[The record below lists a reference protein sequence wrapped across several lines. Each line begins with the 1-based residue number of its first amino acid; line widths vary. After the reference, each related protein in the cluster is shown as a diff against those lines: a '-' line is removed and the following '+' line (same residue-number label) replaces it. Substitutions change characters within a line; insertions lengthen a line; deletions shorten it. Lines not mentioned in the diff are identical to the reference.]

1 MRNGIKI
8 TIDNSAFDM
17 RDLNLDI
24 LRIMACLM
32 IVIMHAPLPAENTS
46 GLFLSALS
54 YFTAPG
60 IGLFF
65 MLSGAL
71 LLPIKEDMKTFLKK
85 RFVKVVWPTVFWSLL
100 YLLANWLMSH
110 QALEWR
116 RSLLSI
122 PFSAQGTPVLWFIYT
137 LLGLYL
143 LAPILSRWLVNA
155 SSREIEFY
163 LLLWVI
169 TLFYPLL
176 KYVVDLNLGNT
187 GILFY
192 FSGYVGYF
200 LLGYYLKRYAHF
212 IQWKHLLPLLF
223 VVIAVPVA
231 CKLMQLEVDFYDL
244 FWYLSIFVVIQCVC
258 WWKLVCGVKFD
269 FNSRKVRSFVVELSK
284 MTFGIYLI
292 HIFVMRYLLWHSS
305 FIMQIENYVMQTFTT
320 VLLTFILSVVI
331 VFLLGFLPFGYH
343 LIGYKTMLRLKR

>member
-1 MRNGIKI
+1 
-8 TIDNSAFDM
+8 M

-32 IVIMHAPLPAENTS
+32 IVIMHAPLPAENTN

-71 LLPIKEDMKTFLKK
+71 LLPIKEDMRTFLKK
-85 RFVKVVWPTVFWSLL
+85 RFVKVVYPTIFWSLF
-100 YLLANWLMSH
+100 YILANWLMLH
-110 QALEWR
+110 QRAEWG

-122 PFSAQGTPVLWFIYT
+122 PFSAHGTSVLWFIYT

-155 SSREIEFY
+155 SKREIEFY

-169 TLFYPLL
+169 TLCYPLL

-200 LLGYYLKRYAHF
+200 LLGYYLRHYALF

-223 VVIAVPVA
+223 VVIAVPVL
-231 CKLMQLEVDFYDL
+231 CKLMLLEVDFYDL

-258 WWKLVCGVKFD
+258 WWKLVCGAKFG
-269 FNSRKVRSFVVELSK
+269 FNSRMLRSFVVELSK
-284 MTFGIYLI
+284 MTFGIYLV
-292 HIFVMRYLLWHSS
+292 HIFVMRYLFWNSS
-305 FIMQIENYVMQTFTT
+305 SILQIENYVMQTFTI

-331 VFLLGFLPFGYH
+331 VFLLGFLPFGYC
-343 LIGYKTMLRLKR
+343 LVGYKSRLSLEK